1 MVKFIRQ
8 GVYYAEGR
16 LIKESQAFMTSDK
29 KARAIRN
36 TASYAVLS
44 EYFRGEELS
53 LPVSRVAMGEEEAKN
68 VFCTLDAMGIRELP
82 VPCAVFASAWGDPD
96 FLFSAS
102 KRYGVRVVTGGL
114 YPAEGY
120 VREQLVR
127 TGEILL
133 GTQYFPCGALGALSV
148 VDDEGA
154 VLRTLMGA
162 PYAVPK
168 PATAAVYIK
177 GKLRKG
183 VGPTDVALSILKTLM
198 TSDIAEGKLLEVF
211 GPGLSDLSMD
221 SRNQIDS
228 WLRRTGCF
236 GTLWAADGK
245 TKGYFEVHARG
256 EDYKSLAPAEPA
268 YYDCGAVVDLSRIE
282 PMIAFRGHIF
292 PVREAMEDPAAC
304 GLCAEGETPRFTDF
318 RIGGMCGTYETLAE
332 VAEIVRE
339 KHIGAD
345 ANFTVLPVSAPVE
358 QALMQNGYAAALLS
372 AGILTGRNF
381 GGHAEGLFAA
391 DRPVSE
397 DRVLLD
403 ARTLAYTALCGGKL
417 CSAQECAHSRRFK
430 KYTFDGAYYATRVFL
445 EVPEE
450 GAQLDFSH
458 GTEPL
463 PATEPLPED
472 LTLKIASVQSSPQ
485 DEEEPE
491 IEAETKEEDTMSAF
505 AVLYTDHAEGAEWGQ
520 AIEMR
525 AKNFRAV
532 LAKTFS
538 EKLKTHLAD
547 WGILPLVV
555 GKADLKA
562 GDEIALRGVRAA
574 VSSGGGSIVASVV
587 SAKRP
592 RDILLTIPALSE
604 AERAYILCGSRV
616 AARRE
621 Q

>member
-332 VAEIVRE
+332 VAEIVRK

-381 GGHAEGLFAA
+381 GAMQRGFLPPTDLFRRTAFSSMHAPSPIPPSAAESSVPRRSARIRADSKNIPSTGHIMHPASFWKFPKKGRSSIF
-391 DRPVSE
+391 
-397 DRVLLD
+397 
-403 ARTLAYTALCGGKL
+403 RTGR
-417 CSAQECAHSRRFK
+417 SR
-430 KYTFDGAYYATRVFL
+430 
-445 EVPEE
+445 
-450 GAQLDFSH
+450 
-458 GTEPL
+458 
-463 PATEPLPED
+463 
-472 LTLKIASVQSSPQ
+472 SPQ
-485 DEEEPE
+485 RSRFPK
-491 IEAETKEEDTMSAF
+491 ISPSKLPPCNLLRRMKRSLKSKRRQKRKIPCPLLPCSIPTMPRVRSGDRRSKCAQRISAPSSRKRF
-505 AVLYTDHAEGAEWGQ
+505 P
-520 AIEMR
+520 
-525 AKNFRAV
+525 KN
-532 LAKTFS
+532 
-538 EKLKTHLAD
+538 
-547 WGILPLVV
+547 
-555 GKADLKA
+555 
-562 GDEIALRGVRAA
+562 
-574 VSSGGGSIVASVV
+574 
-587 SAKRP
+587 
-592 RDILLTIPALSE
+592 
-604 AERAYILCGSRV
+604 
-616 AARRE
+616 
-621 Q
+621 